1 MLAFACSNRASG
13 STHRSSQSN
22 TNAVLIPSKFNAF
35 PQHPLFGGFLSSPLS
50 SFIQVSEETILFLSL
65 RCEDT
70 HTREHR
76 EQAKQRRT
84 SSSLSLFSATSI
96 TDESR
101 VHRVKTQPNRPSF
114 SYPSKV
120 HFLSEPIGR
129 TVSFSL
135 SLTLSVPSISL
146 FLCIEVFSKDEL
158 QLSHQS
164 VMGGQPVSRRGR
176 EKFLFFNSQQPHH
189 RKMSFGFPRPSWNRP
204 FRIEFVFLR
213 LHSLV
218 FVKLQSHG
226 AKLARAKPRF
236 KL

>member
-22 TNAVLIPSKFNAF
+22 ANAVLIPSKFNAF

-129 TVSFSL
+129 TVSLSLSVTLSLCRVSL
-135 SLTLSVPSISL
+135 SLYRG
-146 FLCIEVFSKDEL
+146 FFSKDEL

-164 VMGGQPVSRRGR
+164 VMGVQPVSRRGH
-176 EKFLFFNSQQPHH
+176 EKFCVFQQSTTAPSENVF
-189 RKMSFGFPRPSWNRP
+189 RFSTTELKIGRFESSSFSFDCTHSCSSNYNRMG
-204 FRIEFVFLR
+204 LN
-213 LHSLV
+213 
-218 FVKLQSHG
+218 
-226 AKLARAKPRF
+226 
-236 KL
+236 

>member
-35 PQHPLFGGFLSSPLS
+35 PTTHTLFGGFLSSPLS

-146 FLCIEVFSKDEL
+146 S
-158 QLSHQS
+158 LSLY
-164 VMGGQPVSRRGR
+164 RG
-176 EKFLFFNSQQPHH
+176 FF
-189 RKMSFGFPRPSWNRP
+189 
-204 FRIEFVFLR
+204 
-213 LHSLV
+213 
-218 FVKLQSHG
+218 
-226 AKLARAKPRF
+226 
-236 KL
+236 

>member
-1 MLAFACSNRASG
+1 MPSHN
-13 STHRSSQSN
+13 TH
-22 TNAVLIPSKFNAF
+22 T
-35 PQHPLFGGFLSSPLS
+35 LFGVFFLSSPLS
-50 SFIQVSEETILFLSL
+50 SFIQVSEETVLSLFLL

-129 TVSFSL
+129 TVSLSLSVTLSLCRVSL
-135 SLTLSVPSISL
+135 SLYRG
-146 FLCIEVFSKDEL
+146 FFSKDEL

-189 RKMSFGFPRPSWNRP
+189 RKMSFGFPRPS
-204 FRIEFVFLR
+204 
-213 LHSLV
+213 
-218 FVKLQSHG
+218 
-226 AKLARAKPRF
+226 
-236 KL
+236 

>member
-22 TNAVLIPSKFNAF
+22 ANAVLIPSKFNAF
-35 PQHPLFGGFLSSPLS
+35 PQHTLSSGCFLSSPLS
-50 SFIQVSEETILFLSL
+50 SFIQVSEETVLSLSL

-70 HTREHR
+70 HTRENR

-84 SSSLSLFSATSI
+84 SSSLSLSLLRTPI

-120 HFLSEPIGR
+120 HFSTDRL
-129 TVSFSL
+129 VL

-146 FLCIEVFSKDEL
+146 SLYIEVFSKDEL

-164 VMGGQPVSRRGR
+164 VMGGRPVSRRGH
-176 EKFLFFNSQQPHH
+176 EKLLFFQQ
-189 RKMSFGFPRPSWNRP
+189 STTAPSENVFRFSTTELNRP
-204 FRIEFVFLR
+204 FRSEFVFLP
-213 LHSLV
+213 SLTRV
-218 FVKLQSHG
+218 RQK
-226 AKLARAKPRF
+226 
-236 KL
+236 

>member
-1 MLAFACSNRASG
+1 MSTASK
-13 STHRSSQSN
+13 QS
-22 TNAVLIPSKFNAF
+22 KEGR
-35 PQHPLFGGFLSSPLS
+35 HPLSLSSP
-50 SFIQVSEETILFLSL
+50 
-65 RCEDT
+65 
-70 HTREHR
+70 HTDHR
-76 EQAKQRRT
+76 RIA
-84 SSSLSLFSATSI
+84 
-96 TDESR
+96 R

-129 TVSFSL
+129 TVSLSL
-135 SLTLSVPSISL
+135 SVTLSLCRVSLFL

-164 VMGGQPVSRRGR
+164 VMGGQPVSRRGH

-189 RKMSFGFPRPSWNRP
+189 RKMSFGFPRPSGIGR
-204 FRIEFVFLR
+204 FESSSFSFDLLTRVR
-213 LHSLV
+213 Q
-218 FVKLQSHG
+218 KQSHG

>member
-1 MLAFACSNRASG
+1 MPSHNTLSSG
-13 STHRSSQSN
+13 VFSHLLFR
-22 TNAVLIPSKFNAF
+22 LLSKFPRKQFSFFLSDVRTRTLVSTASK
-35 PQHPLFGGFLSSPLS
+35 QSKEGRHPLSLSSP
-50 SFIQVSEETILFLSL
+50 
-65 RCEDT
+65 
-70 HTREHR
+70 HTDHR
-76 EQAKQRRT
+76 RIA
-84 SSSLSLFSATSI
+84 
-96 TDESR
+96 R